1 MQKNLLFLCR
11 PHIKKLVR
19 FLRSI
24 FLQPDKELVVEAT
37 GGDREQPGT
46 VARVADLELCHP
58 AHVCFKVGI
67 DDDSDYG
74 DVDDDYGDVNGEGGD
89 EDDSHLELCHPAH
102 VCFKV

>member
-1 MQKNLLFLCR
+1 MFL
-11 PHIKKLVR
+11 K
-19 FLRSI
+19 SI
-24 FLQPDKELVVEAT
+24 FLQPDKELVVETT

-74 DVDDDYGDVNGEGGD
+74 DVDAVN
-89 EDDSHLELCHPAH
+89 LM
-102 VCFKV
+102 VIMRMRMIIIWN